1 MHEVRMMQGVLDRAI
16 VRAKDGRAQHI
27 RLVQM
32 RVGEASGVMPD
43 SLEVAFDVAKKGTI
57 AEDAKLQ
64 VEHVPLVCYCSNCNS
79 EFHPINEL
87 CECPECYQPYCEIRQ
102 GKEFEI
108 AFLEVS

>member
-1 MHEVRMMQGVLDRAI
+1 MHEVSMMQNILDAA
-16 VRAKDGRAQHI
+16 VKRAKDEGAQHI

-32 RVGEASGVMPD
+32 RVGEASDVVSN

-64 VEHVPLVCYCSNCNS
+64 VENVPVVCYCSNCNI
-79 EFHPINEL
+79 EFHPTSKLN
-87 CECPECYQPYCEIRQ
+87 ECPECHQAYCEVHQ
-102 GKEFEI
+102 GKEFEL